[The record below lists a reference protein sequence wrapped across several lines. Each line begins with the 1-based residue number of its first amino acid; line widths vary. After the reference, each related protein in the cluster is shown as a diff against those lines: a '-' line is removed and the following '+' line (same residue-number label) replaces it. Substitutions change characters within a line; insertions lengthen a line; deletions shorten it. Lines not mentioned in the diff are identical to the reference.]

1 MRYQERGWRQMPLDK
16 EELGRRLKHARE
28 AVGLSQEDVATQL
41 SISRGAL
48 AQFEVGAKAPNSL
61 HLVRLAEIYRRG
73 LGELLAEQFDEAAR
87 DPLTALF
94 RADTQLASDRERARA
109 VAECVKLCR
118 ECTNLEKLL
127 GVDQDRAYD
136 VNYNPPPMRT
146 RWDAIR
152 QGERLAELERARLR
166 LGEDPLTNL
175 AETLE
180 AQGVRCIEMSLSEN
194 ISGLFLS
201 DTKYGPS
208 IIVNEEHVARR
219 RVFSCAH
226 EYCHVLVDRER
237 GGLVS
242 RTENREELPEVR
254 ANAFA
259 AAFLMPEAGVR
270 AFVRRLGKGEQSRS
284 QLSAYDETQVVEGQ
298 RRREAHSQDI
308 QVYDVAHI
316 AHHFGVSFETGLFR
330 LLNLKLITD
339 EERVQLAPQKES
351 ASSIMRFLGPEP
363 DAKGPEHKPFR
374 HQLVLLAVEAYRREA
389 ISRAK
394 LKELCELAQVLP
406 GEFKS
411 LVATVE
417 QEPEKGQ
424 SGRGAYVPR
433 A

>member
-1 MRYQERGWRQMPLDK
+1 LTQD
-16 EELGRRLKHARE
+16 
-28 AVGLSQEDVATQL
+28 DVAAQL
-41 SISRGAL
+41 GISRGAL
-48 AQFEVGAKAPNSL
+48 GQFETGMKAPNSL
-61 HLVRLAEIYRRG
+61 HLVRLAEIYRRE

-94 RADTQLASDRERARA
+94 RADTQLASDRERVAA

-118 ECTNLEKLL
+118 EFTNLETLL
-127 GVDQDRAYD
+127 GVDQERVYD
-136 VNYNPPPMRT
+136 VNYNTPPMRT

-180 AQGVRCIEMSLSEN
+180 TQGVRFIEMSLSEN

-201 DTKYGPS
+201 DAKYGPS
-208 IIVNEEHVARR
+208 IIVNDDHPARR

-226 EYCHVLVDRER
+226 EYCHVLVDRDR

-242 RTENREELPEVR
+242 RAENREELSEVR

-259 AAFLMPEAGVR
+259 AAFMMPESGVR
-270 AFVRRLGKGEQSRS
+270 TFVRRLGKGEQSRS
-284 QLSAYDETQVVEGQ
+284 QLRAYDEAAVVEGQ
-298 RRREAHSQDI
+298 RRREPHSQDI

-316 AHHFGVSFETGLFR
+316 AHHFGVSYETAMFR
-330 LLNLKLITD
+330 LLNLKLVTE
-339 EERVQLAPQKES
+339 EERGQLAQQKER
-351 ASSIMRFLGPEP
+351 ASGVMRFLGPEP
-363 DAKGPEHKPFR
+363 DAKAPRHKPFR
-374 HQLVLLAVEAYRREA
+374 HQLALLAVEAYRREV

-394 LKELCELAQVLP
+394 LRELCDLAQVLP
-406 GEFKS
+406 GEFKA
-411 LVATVE
+411 LVPTVE
-417 QEPEKGQ
+417 QEPEQGPR
-424 SGRGAYVPR
+424 GRGAHVPR

>member
-1 MRYQERGWRQMPLDK
+1 MPLDK
-16 EELGRRLKHARE
+16 EELGRRLKQARD
-28 AVGLSQEDVATQL
+28 AVGLTQDDVAVQL
-41 SISRGAL
+41 GISRGAL
-48 AQFEVGAKAPNSL
+48 AQFEGGSKAPNSL
-61 HLVRLAEIYRRG
+61 HLVRLAEIYRRD
-73 LGELLAEQFDEAAR
+73 LGELLAETFDEAAR

-94 RADTQLASDRERARA
+94 RADRQLASDRERASA
-109 VAECVKLCR
+109 VAGCVKLCR
-118 ECTNLEKLL
+118 EYTNLETLL

-136 VNYNPPPMRT
+136 VTYNTPPMRT

-166 LGEDPLTNL
+166 LGDEPLANL
-175 AETLE
+175 AENLE
-180 AQGVRCIEMSLSEN
+180 AQGIRFIELSLSET

-201 DTKYGPS
+201 GTKYGPS
-208 IIVNEEHVARR
+208 IIVNEAHAARR

-242 RTENREELPEVR
+242 RAENREELPEVR

-259 AAFLMPEAGVR
+259 AAYLMPEAGVR
-270 AFVRRLGKGEQSRS
+270 AFVGRLGKGEQSRS
-284 QLSAYDETQVVEGQ
+284 QLRAYDETEVVEGQ

-308 QVYDVAHI
+308 QVYDVAHV
-316 AHHFGVSFETGLFR
+316 AHHFGVSYETALFR
-330 LLNLKLITD
+330 LLNLKLITE
-339 EERVQLAPQKES
+339 EERVHLAQQKEA

-363 DAKGPEHKPFR
+363 DATRPGHKPFR
-374 HQLVLLAVEAYRREA
+374 HQFVLLAVEAYRREA

-394 LKELCELAQVLP
+394 LRELCELAQVLP

-417 QEPEKGQ
+417 PENAPR
-424 SGRGAYVPR
+424 GRGAHVPR
-433 A
+433 V